1 MTETYQ
7 GATVYLPGEIAE
19 TTVTM
24 DQGRIVEIGGPA
36 RGAVIDARGLILA
49 PALIDVHGDA
59 FERQLMPRPG
69 VYFPTEA
76 AVIDTDRQLAVNGI
90 ATAYHAV
97 TLGWEPG
104 LRDIA
109 RGRDLMQTIRDL
121 APRLTVENRVQ
132 LRWET
137 FAFEALEAIEWALA
151 GPLTPSIA
159 FNDHTSM
166 TMRAYDVAIQDRAF
180 ELSPDFSIA
189 ALDDA
194 RMKKRTASKAHRASL
209 SEDAYIALLA
219 QVWDRRPDVPATI
232 ARVARMGRAA
242 GAPML
247 SHDDTRAETR
257 RYFRGLGAGVAEFPM
272 VLEAVEEARAAGEPI
287 VFGAPN
293 AARGG
298 SHIGS
303 LGAGDMVEAGLC
315 DALASDY
322 FYPAML
328 AAIARLDAERRADR
342 GTLWSLVSAGPAR
355 AMGLADRGEIAV
367 GRRADLVLVD
377 WPDGH
382 APAIRGTWVAGRAAY
397 LGLPAGRAGR
407 MPPHPMSKETDH
419 APSAEDRR
427 LSEAR

>member
-1 MTETYQ
+1 MLTFE
-7 GATVYLPGEIAE
+7 GAQVYLPNEITE
-19 TTVTM
+19 TTVTIA
-24 DQGRIVEIGGPA
+24 DGKIAEIGGPSH
-36 RGAVIDARGLILA
+36 GEVIDARGMILA

-69 VYFPTEA
+69 VYFPTET
-76 AVIDTDRQLAVNGI
+76 AVIDTDRQLAANGI
-90 ATAYHAV
+90 ATAYHAI

-104 LRDIA
+104 LRDVA
-109 RGRDLMQTIRDL
+109 RGRDLMQAMRDL

-137 FAFEALEAIEWALA
+137 FAFEAIDVIEWALA
-151 GPLTPSIA
+151 GPLLPSVA

-166 TMRAYDVAIQDRAF
+166 TMRAYDVPIQDRGF

-189 ALDDA
+189 SLDDE
-194 RMKKRTASKAHRASL
+194 RMKARTASKAKRAGL
-209 SEDAYIALLA
+209 SDDDYIALLSK
-219 QVWDRRPDVPATI
+219 VWDRRADVPETI
-232 ARVARMGRAA
+232 AKVAQMGRAA

-257 RYFRGLGAGVAEFPM
+257 EWFRNLGAGVAEFPM
-272 VLEAVEEARAAGEPI
+272 VMEAAEAARAGGDPI
-287 VFGAPN
+287 IFGAPN

-328 AAIARLDAERRADR
+328 AAVAKLDAERRADR
-342 GTLWSLVSAGPAR
+342 LTLWQLLSAGPAR
-355 AMGLADRGEIAV
+355 AMNLTDRGEIAK
-367 GRRADLVLVD
+367 GKRADLVLVD
-377 WPDGH
+377 WPEG
-382 APAIRGTWVAGRAAY
+382 AKPAILGTWVAGRCAY
-397 LGLPAGRAGR
+397 RGMPAG
-407 MPPHPMSKETDH
+407 
-419 APSAEDRR
+419 
-427 LSEAR
+427 

>member
-1 MTETYQ
+1 MTVTFQ
-7 GATVYLPGEIAE
+7 GARVYLPGEIAE
-19 TTVTM
+19 TNVTVAG
-24 DQGRIVEIGGPA
+24 GRIAEIGGPA
-36 RGAVIDARGLILA
+36 QGEVIDARGRILA
-49 PALIDVHGDA
+49 PALIDLHGDA

-69 VYFPTEA
+69 VFFPQEA
-76 AVIDTDRQLAVNGI
+76 AVIDTDRQLAANGI
-90 ATAYHAV
+90 ATAYHAI

-104 LRDIA
+104 LRDVA
-109 RGRDLMQTIRDL
+109 RGRQLMQVMRDL

-137 FAFEALEAIEWALA
+137 FAFEALETIEWALA
-151 GPLTPSIA
+151 GPLMPAIA

-166 TMRAYDVAIQDRAF
+166 TMRAYDVPIQDRAF

-189 ALDDA
+189 SLDDD
-194 RMKKRTASKAHRASL
+194 RMKKRTASKAHRAGL
-209 SEDAYIALLA
+209 DEDAYIRLLGE
-219 QVWDRRPDVPATI
+219 VWDRRAEVPATI
-232 ARVARMGRAA
+232 AKVAGMGRRA

-257 RYFRGLGAGVAEFPM
+257 AFFRDLGAGVAEFPM
-272 VLEAVEEARAAGEPI
+272 VLEAAEAARAHGDPI

-328 AAIARLDAERRADR
+328 AAVARLDAERRADR
-342 GTLWSLVSAGPAR
+342 LTLWSLVSSGPAR
-355 AMGLADRGEIAV
+355 AMKLTDRGEIAV
-367 GRRADLVLVD
+367 GRRADLVLID
-377 WPDGH
+377 WPEGH
-382 APAIRGTWVAGRAAY
+382 APAIEGTWVAGRAAY
-397 LGLPAGRAGR
+397 RGHPARDA
-407 MPPHPMSKETDH
+407 
-419 APSAEDRR
+419 APAPAPRHEESLA
-427 LSEAR
+427 

>member
-1 MTETYQ
+1 MITFE
-7 GATVYLPGEIAE
+7 GARVYLPTDIVE
-19 TTVTM
+19 TTVTVTE
-24 DQGRIVEIGGPA
+24 GRIAEIGGPA
-36 RGAVIDARGLILA
+36 AGDRIDARGLILA

-69 VYFPTEA
+69 VYFPQEA

-90 ATAYHAV
+90 ATAYHAI
-97 TLGWEPG
+97 TLSWEPG
-104 LRDIA
+104 LRDFA
-109 RGRDLMQTIRDL
+109 RGRDLIRCITDL

-137 FAFEALEAIEWALA
+137 FAFEALDVMEEALN
-151 GPLTPSIA
+151 GPLLPSIA

-166 TMRAYDVAIQDRAF
+166 TMRAYDVPIQERGF

-189 ALDDA
+189 ALDDE
-194 RMKKRTASKAHRASL
+194 RMKKRTASKAHRAGL
-209 SEDAYIALLA
+209 SEDDYIALLA
-219 QVWDRRPDVPATI
+219 KVWERRGDVPDTI
-232 ARVARMGRAA
+232 ARVARMGRMA

-247 SHDDTRAETR
+247 SHDDTTLETR
-257 RYFRGLGAGVAEFPM
+257 AWFRSVGAQVAEFPM
-272 VLEAVEEARAAGEPI
+272 VLEAAQAARDAGDAI

-328 AAIARLDAERRADR
+328 AAVARLDAEKRADR
-342 GTLWSLVSAGPAR
+342 LALWRLVSKGPAC
-355 AMGLADRGEIAV
+355 AMNLADRGEITV
-367 GRRADLVLVD
+367 GQRADLVLLD
-377 WPDGH
+377 WPDGR
-382 APAIRGTWVAGRAAY
+382 APAITGTWVAGRMAY
-397 LGLPAGRAGR
+397 RGTPAEPAFGNEEVFA
-407 MPPHPMSKETDH
+407 
-419 APSAEDRR
+419 
-427 LSEAR
+427 